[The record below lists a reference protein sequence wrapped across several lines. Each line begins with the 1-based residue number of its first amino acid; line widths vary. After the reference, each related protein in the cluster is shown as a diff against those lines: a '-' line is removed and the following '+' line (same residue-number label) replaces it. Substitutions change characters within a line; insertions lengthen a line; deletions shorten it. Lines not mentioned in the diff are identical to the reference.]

1 MISHHILKITNDQMN
16 DLKLEDISS
25 KKLLDQ
31 IIKYA
36 DQKKAENI
44 ITIDLRGLSSLSDYF
59 LICHGNSEPQIKA
72 IADNIRKNTTYKPKH
87 IEGYENK
94 KWILLDYFDVIVH
107 IFDKLEREYYEL
119 ERIWADA
126 PINEFHNEKH

>member
-1 MISHHILKITNDQMN
+1 MN
-16 DLKLEDISS
+16 NPKLEDFSS

-31 IIKYA
+31 VIIFA
-36 DQKKAENI
+36 NQKKAENI
-44 ITIDLRGLSSLSDYF
+44 ITVDLRGISSLCDYY

-72 IADNIRKNTTYKPKH
+72 IADNIRKNTTYKPRH

-107 IFDKLEREYYEL
+107 VFDKVEREYYEI
-119 ERIWADA
+119 EKIWADA
-126 PINEFHNEKH
+126 PINEFHDEKS

>member
-1 MISHHILKITNDQMN
+1 MN

>member
-1 MISHHILKITNDQMN
+1 MVSHHILKIPDDQMKN
-16 DLKLEDISS
+16 PKLEDSSS

-36 DQKKAENI
+36 DQKKAKNI

-107 IFDKLEREYYEL
+107 VFDKVEREYYEI

-126 PINEFHNEKH
+126 PIHEFHDEKS

>member
-1 MISHHILKITNDQMN
+1 MKNP
-16 DLKLEDISS
+16 KLDDFSS
-25 KKLLDQ
+25 KKLLEQ
-31 IIKYA
+31 IINFA

-44 ITIDLRGLSSLSDYF
+44 ITIDLRGLSSISDYF

-94 KWILLDYFDVIVH
+94 KWILLDYFNVIVH
-107 IFDKLEREYYEL
+107 IFDKIEREYYEI

-126 PINEFHNEKH
+126 PINEFHNEKP

>member
-1 MISHHILKITNDQMN
+1 MN
-16 DLKLEDISS
+16 NPKLEDFSS

-31 IIKYA
+31 VIIFA
-36 DQKKAENI
+36 NQKKAENI
-44 ITIDLRGLSSLSDYF
+44 ITVDLRGISSLCDYY

-72 IADNIRKNTTYKPKH
+72 IADNIRKNTIYKPKH

-94 KWILLDYFDVIVH
+94 KWILLDYFDIIVH
-107 IFDKLEREYYEL
+107 IFDKAEREYYEI

-126 PINEFHNEKH
+126 PINKFHDAKP

>member
-1 MISHHILKITNDQMN
+1 MVSHHILKIPDDQMN
-16 DLKLEDISS
+16 NPKLEDPSS

-31 IIKYA
+31 IIKFA
-36 DQKKAENI
+36 NQKKAENI
-44 ITIDLRGLSSLSDYF
+44 ITVDLRGISSLCDYY

-107 IFDKLEREYYEL
+107 VFDKVEREYYEI

-126 PINEFHNEKH
+126 PINEFHDEKS

>member
-1 MISHHILKITNDQMN
+1 MVSHHILKIPDDQMN
-16 DLKLEDISS
+16 NPKLDDLSS

-31 IIKYA
+31 IIIFA
-36 DQKKAENI
+36 NQKKAENI
-44 ITIDLRGLSSLSDYF
+44 ITVDLRGISSLSDYF

-94 KWILLDYFDVIVH
+94 KWILLDYFNVIVH
-107 IFDKLEREYYEL
+107 IFDKIEREYYEI

-126 PINEFHNEKH
+126 PINEFHNEKP